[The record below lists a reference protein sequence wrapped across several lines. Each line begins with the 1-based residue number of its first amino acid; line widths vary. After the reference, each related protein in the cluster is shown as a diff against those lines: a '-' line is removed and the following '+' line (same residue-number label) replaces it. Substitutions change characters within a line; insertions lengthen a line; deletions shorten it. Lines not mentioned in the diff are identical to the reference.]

1 MTDSTKALILVSVM
15 LAALWI
21 GVFLA
26 ARTELQTIP

>member
-1 MTDSTKALILVSVM
+1 MSDDVRALILVSVM